1 MNTEMVGRGC
11 QISLIEDDPRIRQLI
26 EAEIADEGHHVRSF
40 SSAEDFLEAA
50 GTLPSDLV
58 LLDLMLPGMDG
69 LTCLAELQKI
79 PSDKPHRVVVVT
91 ALNDA
96 ATRQQAIRL
105 GAVDYILKPD
115 LFERLPLL
123 LEELQIDHS
132 ES

>member
-79 PSDKPHRVVVVT
+79 PSDKPHRVV
-91 ALNDA
+91 
-96 ATRQQAIRL
+96 RC
-105 GAVDYILKPD
+105 GWMPMP
-115 LFERLPLL
+115 F
-123 LEELQIDHS
+123 S
-132 ES
+132 W